1 MTLGE
6 SIYALKEKEALL
18 RYTDYPTLEQLVLIN
33 QILTIIRETETPELV
48 GNNVHIRNSI
58 L

>member
-6 SIYALKEKEALL
+6 FIYTLKEKEALL
-18 RYTDYPTLEQLVLIN
+18 RYTDYPTLEQLVLIK

>member
-6 SIYALKEKEALL
+6 SIYSLKEKEALL
-18 RYTDYPTLEQLVLIN
+18 RYTDYPTLEQLVLIK

-58 L
+58 Q

>member
-6 SIYALKEKEALL
+6 SIYTLKEKEALL
-18 RYTDYPTLEQLVLIN
+18 RYTDYPTLEQLVLIK

-48 GNNVHIRNSI
+48 GNYVHIRNSI

>member
-6 SIYALKEKEALL
+6 AIYALKKKEALL
-18 RYTDYPTLEQLVLIN
+18 RYTDYPTLEQLVLVK
-33 QILTIIRETETPELV
+33 QILTIIREVETPELV
-48 GNNVHIRNSI
+48 GNYVHIRNSI

>member
-6 SIYALKEKEALL
+6 AIYALKEKEALL
-18 RYTDYPTLEQLVLIN
+18 QYTDYPTLEQLVLIK

-58 L
+58 Q